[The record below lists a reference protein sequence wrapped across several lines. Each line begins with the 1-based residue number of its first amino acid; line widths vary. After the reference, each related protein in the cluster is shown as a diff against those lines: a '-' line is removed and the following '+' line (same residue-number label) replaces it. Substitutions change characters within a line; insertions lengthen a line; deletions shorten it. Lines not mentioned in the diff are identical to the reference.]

1 MSDEKEIKTKI
12 GKFKTQTKFIEFI
25 GGKGHINF
33 ISNEA
38 TIEGKFLSGLDL
50 EGTKFKLTICDEGTV
65 DLDEVDTNLTTEE
78 QRGRLLEVIEDKTIG
93 KYRNRSVVQELD
105 FLSVQ
110 KVKDKFVP
118 LYLAVEYITPIE
130 KLSSLFDEVSE
141 ISDDA
146 MDNLND
152 LLNSFED
159 EEFAKEIAEMVN
171 EDNSQVVE
179 DIKGVIDDTFM
190 QHHDTNINTS
200 KNQIEDSFK
209 KMKEDKLNELK
220 SKKSKKEEELS
231 KFAFQLSSLEKNIE
245 EAKSDLKLLE
255 DRIDDIQPV
264 ELPIGYYFNVS
275 EKQNETVILEPEIE
289 SIIKGKV
296 SKVKGINVEAFMK
309 LFTSGEYHIKIATK
323 GENGFQIVDDYQKIP
338 SDVLDKLSNLNL
350 SIDVD
355 KMVYMGEMSWGDL
368 VNKMIKWGFEQD
380 EEFNK
385 LCGSNSY
392 ISNSETKEDIKNS
405 KTTF

>member
-152 LLNSFED
+152 LLNSWFED

-179 DIKGVIDDTFM
+179 DIKDDTFM
-190 QHHDTNINTS
+190 QHHDTNTNTS

-255 DRIDDIQPV
+255 DRINDIQPI
-264 ELPIGYYFNVS
+264 EPPNGYYFNVS

-289 SIIKGKV
+289 SIIKDKV

-355 KMVYMGEMSWGDL
+355 KMVYMGEMIWSDI